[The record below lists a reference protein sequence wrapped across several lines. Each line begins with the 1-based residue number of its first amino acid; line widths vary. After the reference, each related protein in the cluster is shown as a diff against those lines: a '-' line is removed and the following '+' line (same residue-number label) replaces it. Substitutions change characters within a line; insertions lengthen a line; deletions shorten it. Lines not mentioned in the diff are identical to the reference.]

1 MLCVCPCCLN
11 VGCVYET
18 YKKRSN
24 YTCTVHYSGLRV
36 CIGCDSGDVL
46 RAWACL
52 SSSFTQILIFSCL
65 PFPLVLC
72 LPFPPQL
79 LPAYVRFR
87 WHVST
92 VALARPSDLILIFIF
107 FSFLCSVGGSAAR
120 RKHRS
125 RTAPLLDNSLTGM
138 CILELPQSFC
148 PW

>member
-1 MLCVCPCCLN
+1 MLCICPCCLN

-18 YKKRSN
+18 YKKRGN

-36 CIGCDSGDVL
+36 CTGCDSGDVL

-72 LPFPPQL
+72 LPFPPSFFL
-79 LPAYVRFR
+79 HTSDSGGTSAPWR
-87 WHVST
+87 WPDPVSW
-92 VALARPSDLILIFIF
+92 FFNFF
-107 FSFLCSVGGSAAR
+107 FSFLCSVGGSAACR
-120 RKHRS
+120 NHRS
-125 RTAPLLDNSLTGM
+125 RTAPLLDNSLKGIY
-138 CILELPQSFC
+138 ILKLPQSFC